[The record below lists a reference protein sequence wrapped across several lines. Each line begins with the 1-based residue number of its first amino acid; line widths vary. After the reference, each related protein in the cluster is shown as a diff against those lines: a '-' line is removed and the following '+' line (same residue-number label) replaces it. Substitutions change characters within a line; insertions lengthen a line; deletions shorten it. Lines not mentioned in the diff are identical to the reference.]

1 MCVKDLERGKYRTK
15 TDILILKFTRT
26 NHYSMKCI
34 LMYKT
39 YKKRALFVIRIIYFK
54 PFQNNYLRTK
64 AFVWERGMHRVLV
77 KTKIS
82 KGFINLILNFL
93 YVGNISFKIFF
104 LLIFRRTTKCSYKM
118 YFGSCNNK
126 KILNIR
132 YYLDYLFDIA

>member
-1 MCVKDLERGKYRTK
+1 MHKWLVTYKTRWCNSWYNIFWSKVKRVVCQRERGKYRTK

-104 LLIFRRTTKCSYKM
+104 YLSYVT
-118 YFGSCNNK
+118 S
-126 KILNIR
+126 L
-132 YYLDYLFDIA
+132 

>member
-1 MCVKDLERGKYRTK
+1 MHKWLVTYKTRWCNSWYNIFWSKVKRVVCQRERGKYRTK

-26 NHYSMKCI
+26 NHYPMKCI

-39 YKKRALFVIRIIYFK
+39 YNKRALFVIRIIYFK

-104 LLIFRRTTKCSYKM
+104 YLSYVT
-118 YFGSCNNK
+118 S
-126 KILNIR
+126 L
-132 YYLDYLFDIA
+132 

>member
-104 LLIFRRTTKCSYKM
+104 LLIIRNKSLGELQSVHTKCTLAAV
-118 YFGSCNNK
+118 
-126 KILNIR
+126 IIR
-132 YYLDYLFDIA
+132 KF